1 MAKHVK
7 SENQSGGIT
16 AETVNV
22 NAAGDI
28 GGVRPPP
35 RRGLHWLVGAGAI
48 AGIIA
53 TVILVLEFLN

>member
-1 MAKHVK
+1 MAKDVK

-22 NAAGDI
+22 STAGDI

-35 RRGLHWLVGAGAI
+35 KRGLHWLVRASAI

-53 TVILVLEFLN
+53 TVILVLQFLT